1 MATVGRAKTRFS
13 PHRLV
18 RVLLIFVAVWF
29 AFGTTFLK
37 GQDRKDT
44 QELKPAK
51 AGEEPERRV
60 GRLIPITLPITGES
74 AGHIRRSVRRALD
87 QTQSPGKRPV
97 LIFEFRVSPDQDEF
111 GRGSEFGPSYE
122 LADFLSGE
130 QLNQATTVA
139 FVPQSIQ
146 GHAVLV
152 ALACDEIIMAPDAEI
167 SNAGV
172 DTRNITPP
180 IHAAY
185 REIANR
191 RKTIPA
197 EVALGL
203 VDPALEIWKVET
215 EVSREYVTRQGLE
228 ELRKRRTVQADEQ
241 PLFAAGQPGRLS
253 GREARDLDF
262 VSYLATDRTEVAK
275 ALNLP
280 PEDVKEDPSLSG
292 DWRAVRVD
300 IKGPVN
306 SEMVNQA
313 QRLIRDAVNHR
324 DVNFVCL
331 WIDSAGGSPVD
342 SVRMANFVADL
353 DPSEVRT
360 VAYIPAEA
368 RADAALIALAC
379 DQVVMQSGAVLGGSG
394 AHEFSEDEAAQIRET
409 VREELAPR
417 KSRSWSLAAAMIDR
431 DLEVFRYTR
440 PGEAGFFSEEEIQE
454 QPEPEKWTKG
464 QQITRPGKLFSADA
478 QDAVDYRLADH
489 VVENFAQFKQ
499 LYGLQNDPALL
510 EPGWAD
516 FLISALARPEIAVFL
531 LIIGFVAI
539 YVELQSPGIG
549 LGAFVAVLCFLLFF
563 WSRFLGGTAGWLEVL
578 LFLAGVSFLLLE
590 VFVLP
595 GFGIFGL
602 GGGLLVIASLVL
614 ASQTFVLPRNEYQ
627 FAELRR
633 SLLMVAGATIGT
645 LMLGILLNRW
655 LPRSQVLG
663 GMMLQPLSDEEAETI
678 SRRES
683 LVDYDEAL
691 VGSRGTTTT
700 RLTPSGKA
708 MIGNRLL
715 DVIAEES
722 ELIPRG
728 AQVEVVEVH
737 GNRVLVRA
745 VDELA

>member
-1 MATVGRAKTRFS
+1 MHLSDRPTGTLPGALA
-13 PHRLV
+13 
-18 RVLLIFVAVWF
+18 VLLAVIL
-29 AFGTTFLK
+29 ASASAQ
-37 GQDRKDT
+37 QDGGAANGAAD
-44 QELKPAK
+44 PAK
-51 AGEEPERRV
+51 RM

-74 AGHIRRSVRRALD
+74 TGHIRRSVRRALD
-87 QTQSPGKRPV
+87 QANAEGKRPV
-97 LIFEFRVSPDQDEF
+97 LVFEFKVPPNQDEF

-139 FVPQSIQ
+139 FIPQSIQ

-152 ALACDEIIMAPDAEI
+152 ALACDEIIMAADAEI
-167 SNAGV
+167 GNAGV
-172 DTRNITPP
+172 DSPNITPP

-185 REIANR
+185 KEIANR

-215 EVSREYVTRQGLE
+215 EVSREYVTREGLE
-228 ELRKRRTVQADEQ
+228 ELRRRRTVQADEQ

-253 GREARDLDF
+253 GREARELDF
-262 VSYLATDRTEVAK
+262 VSYLAGDRVEVAK

-292 DWRAVRVD
+292 DWRAVRID

-306 SEMVNQA
+306 SEMINQA
-313 QRLIRDAVNHR
+313 QRLIRDAVNTR

-331 WIDSAGGSPVD
+331 WIDSAGGSAVD
-342 SVRMANFVADL
+342 SVRMATFLADL
-353 DPSEVRT
+353 DPGAVRT
-360 VAYIPAEA
+360 VAYIPTEA

-379 DQVVMQSGAVLGGSG
+379 DQVVMESGAVLGGSG
-394 AHEFSEDEAAQIRET
+394 NYAFDDDESAQIRET
-409 VREELAPR
+409 IREQIAPR
-417 KSRSWSLAAAMIDR
+417 KSRSWSLFAAMVDR

-440 PGEAGFFSEEEIQE
+440 PGEVGFFTEEELQE
-454 QPEPEKWTKG
+454 QPAPDKWTKG
-464 QQITRPGKLFSADA
+464 QQITQQGKPFSADA
-478 QDAVDYRLADH
+478 KEAVDYRLADH
-489 VVENFAQFKQ
+489 LVESFSQFKQ

-516 FLISALARPEIAVFL
+516 FLISALASPSIAVFL
-531 LIIGFVAI
+531 LIIGFVAL
-539 YVELQSPGIG
+539 YAELQVPGIG
-549 LGAFVAVLCFLLFF
+549 LGGFIAVLCFLLFF

-602 GGGLLVIASLVL
+602 GGGLLVIASLIL
-614 ASQTFVLPRNEYQ
+614 ASQTFVFPRNDYQ
-627 FAELRR
+627 FAELQR
-633 SLLMVAGATIGT
+633 SLLMIAGVTIGT
-645 LMLGILLNRW
+645 LVLGILLNRW
-655 LPRSQVLG
+655 LPRAPMLG
-663 GMMLQPLSDEEAETI
+663 GVMLDPPSDEEAEAI

-683 LVDYDEAL
+683 LVDYGEDL
-691 VGSRGTTTT
+691 VGSVGTTTT

-708 MIGNRLL
+708 LVGNRLF

-722 ELIPRG
+722 QMIPRG
-728 AQVEVVEVH
+728 TQIEVVEVH
-737 GNRVLVRA
+737 GNRILVRA
-745 VDELA
+745 VGELT